1 MNKWVKFNLLRL
13 FIIHIIY
20 EIELLLIQ
28 FNSNEKTKKNKYENY
43 NNKKNHNKK

>member
-1 MNKWVKFNLLRL
+1 MNKWDKFNLLRL

-28 FNSNEKTKKNKYENY
+28 FNSNENTKKTTNM
-43 NNKKNHNKK
+43 NNK